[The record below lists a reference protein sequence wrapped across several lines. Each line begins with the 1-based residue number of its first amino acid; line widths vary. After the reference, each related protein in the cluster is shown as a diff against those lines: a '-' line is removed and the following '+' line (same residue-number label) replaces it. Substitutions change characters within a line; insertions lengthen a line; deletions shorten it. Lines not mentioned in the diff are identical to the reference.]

1 MDTCFHET
9 PILTAKAVLRPQ
21 RARCIGDNQT
31 LRLLK
36 ELFENNEKWASG
48 SVARDPGF
56 FERLVHQQAPQF
68 FWIGCS
74 DSRVPANEIV
84 GLLPGEVFVHRNV
97 ANLVNASDVNCLS
110 AMQYA
115 VEILKVRH
123 ILVVG
128 HYGCG
133 GVKAALEDRALT
145 GYVGEWLEPLRAIR
159 NEHGANLT
167 WDRLCELNVVAQV
180 RAACQTSV
188 VQQAWRR
195 GQQVAVHG
203 WIYHLHDG
211 RLKDLNVTVTCDAE
225 VRSLSHHQSA

>member
-1 MDTCFHET
+1 M
-9 PILTAKAVLRPQ
+9 
-21 RARCIGDNQT
+21 
-31 LRLLK
+31 RLLK
-36 ELFENNEKWASG
+36 ELFENNERWATG

-115 VEILKVRH
+115 VEVLKVRH

-133 GVKAALEDRALT
+133 GVKAALEARALT

-159 NEHGANLT
+159 NEHGTDLT
-167 WDRLCELNVVAQV
+167 WDRLCELNVIAQV
-180 RAACQTSV
+180 RSACQTSV

-195 GQQVAVHG
+195 GQQLALHG
-203 WIYHLHDG
+203 WIYDLHDG
-211 RLKDLNVTVTCDAE
+211 RLKDLNATVTCSGE
-225 VRSLSHHQSA
+225 VSSLQAHNLRTR